1 MKKIPDDLELLS
13 RAQGITLGED
23 DLEEDNED
31 NDGQQL
37 ESEGV
42 S

>member
-1 MKKIPDDLELLS
+1 LKKIPDDLELLS

-23 DLEEDNED
+23 DLEEN